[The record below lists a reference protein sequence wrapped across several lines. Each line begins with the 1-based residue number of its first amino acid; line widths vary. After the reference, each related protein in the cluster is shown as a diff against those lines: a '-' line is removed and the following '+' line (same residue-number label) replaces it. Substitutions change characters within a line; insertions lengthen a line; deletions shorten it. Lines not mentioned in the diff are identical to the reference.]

1 MFRVKEKTK
10 RTYRVLNWHDYN
22 MALIKRGEIDLWI
35 DKKTLEN
42 WHAAPTGKPGRPRI
56 YSDAAIQAILLM
68 RIVFCLPLRAIT
80 GTVTSIFRLAGITL
94 SVPCP
99 ATLSV
104 RLATLRIELPCL
116 KNPNE
121 PLVIAID
128 STGFKIY
135 GEGEW
140 KVRQHGAGKRR
151 TWIKCHIAID
161 VDTLKIVAIES
172 TPSNV
177 HDCEVSGG
185 LLDAIPNP
193 LKAAA
198 LDGAYDTAET
208 YSNLEKREC
217 KPLIPPRENAVPWPE
232 EIRGEPN
239 PGAALRN
246 AILTCIEEL
255 GVEGWKNESGY
266 HCRSLVENTMYR
278 LKQLFGGRLFSR
290 RKEGDTQHNELLLR
304 AYALNVFT
312 DLGMP
317 QSIPISIAA

>member
-1 MFRVKEKTK
+1 MKEKPK
-10 RTYRVLNWHDYN
+10 RTYRVLNNSDYSK
-22 MALIKRGEIDLWI
+22 ALIKRGEVDLWI
-35 DKKTLEN
+35 DKETLEH
-42 WHAAPTGKPGRPRI
+42 WHAEPTGKPGRPRI
-56 YSDAAIQAILLM
+56 YSDAAIQALLLM
-68 RIVFCLPLRAIT
+68 RIVFCLPLRALR
-80 GTVTSIFRLAGITL
+80 GMVASIFRLAGITL
-94 SVPCP
+94 SVPNP
-99 ATLSV
+99 TTLSV
-104 RLATLRIELPCL
+104 RLAMLRIELPCL
-116 KNPNE
+116 KTPDE

-135 GEGEW
+135 GDGEW

-151 TWIKCHIAID
+151 TWVKCHVAID

-177 HDCEVSGG
+177 HDCEVSGE

-198 LDGAYDTAET
+198 FDGAYDTAET
-208 YSNLEKREC
+208 YGKLEQREC
-217 KPLIPPRENAVPWPE
+217 RPLIPPRENAVLWPE
-232 EIRGEPN
+232 EIRGDPN

-246 AILTCIEEL
+246 AILTGIEKL
-255 GVEGWKNESGY
+255 GLEGWKNDSGY

-312 DLGMP
+312 ELGMP
-317 QSIPISIAA
+317 QSVPVPIAA